1 MTVEIAPR
9 IVVDPAIRF
18 GKPVIQGTRLPVELV
33 VAKLAGGMTAEE
45 VAEEYQIT
53 LEDIRAA
60 LGYAA
65 RVLST
70 EEVRVRA

>member
-1 MTVEIAPR
+1 MSSEIAPR

-18 GKPVIQGTRLPVELV
+18 GKPVIRGTRVPAALI

-45 VAEEYQIT
+45 VASEYELS

-60 LGYAA
+60 LHYAA
-65 RVLST
+65 LVLDA
-70 EEVRVRA
+70 EEVRVMA